1 MLTPMTTQL
10 PANNVQLP
18 ATSSKTEW
26 KVRAAALATYL
37 VSLAGVTLLDTTVTD
52 YVHALPDWLESV
64 VYPVLPAL
72 GALLAG
78 RAARTRPDYL
88 SPSTVNAVQTWLRV
102 HAPRR

>member
-1 MLTPMTTQL
+1 MLTSMTNIQL
-10 PANNVQLP
+10 PPSA
-18 ATSSKTEW
+18 SRTEW

-52 YVHALPDWLESV
+52 YVHSLPDWLESV
-64 VYPVLPAL
+64 VYPMVPAL

-78 RAARTRPDYL
+78 RAARTKPDYL
-88 SPSTVNAVQTWLRV
+88 SPSTVTAVQEWLRD